1 LVKSTP
7 TRHSPDE
14 SVSTTESAPPA
25 RDAAAS
31 RRRIL
36 DAATEEFSA
45 YGLAGARVARIAEKA
60 NINTRMIYAYF
71 GSKDGLFDA
80 VLEHHVL
87 AAQKSVTL
95 DPTDV
100 PSYAEQVFDAYRSQ
114 PHLVR
119 LYLWQYLERPGMPL
133 AVPSAARFI
142 HANDQAIARAQ
153 ADGLVN
159 DELSADR
166 LLDHVLALTIGN
178 LTCRPH
184 QWTDDERRDVGLSVR
199 RLTRPRSVPG
209 PAA

>member
-1 LVKSTP
+1 MVQP
-7 TRHSPDE
+7 TAAGPRSKE
-14 SVSTTESAPPA
+14 SVLPR

-45 YGLAGARVARIAEKA
+45 HGLAGARVARIAEKA

-71 GSKDGLFDA
+71 GNKDALFDA
-80 VLEHHVL
+80 VLEHHIL
-87 AAQKSVTL
+87 AAQKTVTL

-100 PSYAEQVFDAYRSQ
+100 SGYAQQVFDAYRSQ

-133 AVPSAARFI
+133 AVPAAARFI
-142 HANDQAIARAQ
+142 HANDDVIARAQ
-153 ADGLVN
+153 ADGVVN
-159 DELSADR
+159 DELPADR

-184 QWTDDERRDVGLSVR
+184 QWTDEERHDVGVSVR
-199 RLTRPRSVPG
+199 RLTL
-209 PAA
+209 PAKAADAAT

>member
-1 LVKSTP
+1 VVKSTAH
-7 TRHSPDE
+7 HSPDE
-14 SVSTTESAPPA
+14 SVSPMESVPAP

-95 DPTDV
+95 DPADV
-100 PSYAEQVFDAYRSQ
+100 PAYAEQVFDAYRSQ

-142 HANDQAIARAQ
+142 HANDQAVARAQ

-184 QWTDDERRDVGLSVR
+184 HWTDDERRDVGLSVR
-199 RLTRPRSVPG
+199 RLTRPRSSPG
-209 PAA
+209 PPA